1 MVAVVVTTVAEFAN
15 MVAEFATMVTVV
27 VTIVAEFATMVAVVG
42 YVQEATPC
50 DRGLLPARFKLP

>member
-1 MVAVVVTTVAEFAN
+1 MVAVVVTTVAEFA
-15 MVAEFATMVTVV
+15 TMVTVV
-27 VTIVAEFATMVAVVG
+27 VTMVAEFAAMVAVVG